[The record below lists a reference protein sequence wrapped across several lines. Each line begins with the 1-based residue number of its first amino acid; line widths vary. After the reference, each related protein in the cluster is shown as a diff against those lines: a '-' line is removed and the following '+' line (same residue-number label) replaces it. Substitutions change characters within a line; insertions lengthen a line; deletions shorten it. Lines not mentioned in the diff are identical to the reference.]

1 MNPMKTISSE
11 EITKRYLDRSTEH
24 IQKSGKIHQKLLFL
38 RQKSLKLMSS
48 LIEEQVKSLDVNDAK
63 PPHVLFDHSDLI
75 EFATGSIVKAL
86 GPEYGVYQGRRS
98 PRIPNGDLLLMS
110 RILSIQGQKG
120 NFTAPSQVTAQ
131 YDVPADAWYFN
142 GEVEGNLPLSILLEI
157 ALQPCGVLSAYLG
170 TQLKYPEINY
180 FFRNLDGQTTLNQRL
195 DVRGKTIQTRATLL
209 KTIFS
214 GTTII
219 QHFTF
224 ELTCD
229 GISFYR
235 GSSSFGYF
243 PAELMASQVGL
254 DGGNPAFP
262 WFHREGNANDKHLL
276 QVNAKD
282 FQSVLP
288 AGKLNFMEQIQ
299 LDPIG
304 GKNEAGYIYAVR
316 QNSKEDWYYTCHFYE
331 DPVMPGSLGIE
342 TIAQAAKIFA
352 ANHFVKDSRI
362 SLAIGQELTWKYRGQ
377 VLQQNK
383 QMQIEIHFHKII
395 SEGRKHYL
403 SGDASLWAD
412 DLRIYEVQHLTFE
425 IEIP

>member
-1 MNPMKTISSE
+1 M
-11 EITKRYLDRSTEH
+11 
-24 IQKSGKIHQKLLFL
+24 HQELLLL
-38 RQKSLKLMSS
+38 RQKSLRLMSS
-48 LIEEQVKSLDVNDAK
+48 LIEEQVKSLDVNSAN
-63 PPHVLFDHSDLI
+63 PPHVLFDHSDLV
-75 EFATGSIVKAL
+75 EFASGSIVKAL

-120 NFTAPSQVTAQ
+120 NFTAPSQVTAE
-131 YDVPADAWYFN
+131 YDVPADAWYFD
-142 GEVEGNLPLSILLEI
+142 GEVDGNLPLSILLEI

-180 FFRNLDGQTTLNQRL
+180 FFRNLDGQTTLSQRL

-224 ELTCD
+224 DLTCD
-229 GISFYR
+229 GLSFYR
-235 GSSSFGYF
+235 GGSSFGYF

-254 DGGNPAFP
+254 DGGKPVFP
-262 WFHREGNANDKHLL
+262 WFQTSENARGKQLL
-276 QVNAKD
+276 QID
-282 FQSVLP
+282 TRDYQSVLP
-288 AGKLNFMEQIQ
+288 GGKLNFMDRIQ
-299 LDPIG
+299 LDPLD

-316 QNSKEDWYYTCHFYE
+316 QNSKDDWYYSCHFYE

-352 ANHFVKDSRI
+352 ANHFGKNSRI
-362 SLAIGQELTWKYRGQ
+362 SLALSQELVWKYRGQ

-383 QMQIEIHFHKII
+383 QMQVEIHFHKII
-395 SEGRKHYL
+395 SEGKKHYL

-412 DLRIYEVQHLTFE
+412 DLRIYEVLNMAFE
-425 IEIP
+425 IEMP